1 MYEKIVSYFC
11 RARSF
16 ECTYLYVSMCMMQV
30 GKIYPQKWIILYT
43 NILLLTQVVM
53 NNEQP
58 SIAMSVA
65 IRDDFTWVVGVQG
78 RTFDAVTLP
87 TSCRVWHTVVC
98 SLTSFHNLLDLLR
111 SISICPGIPDE
122 KYHFIAQS
130 RKGKFLDHSGKCMG
144 SVYACVCT
152 ILLYVFG
159 VSMIN

>member
-1 MYEKIVSYFC
+1 MHIFVC
-11 RARSF
+11 V
-16 ECTYLYVSMCMMQV
+16 YVYDAGWKDISSEV
-30 GKIYPQKWIILYT
+30 DNIT
-43 NILLLTQVVM
+43 NVLLLTQVVVT
-53 NNEQP
+53 NEQP

-65 IRDDFTWVVGVQG
+65 IRDDFTWVVRVQG

-87 TSCRVWHTVVC
+87 TNCMVWPTVVC

-122 KYHFIAQS
+122 TYHFIAQS
-130 RKGKFLDHSGKCMG
+130 RKGKFLDHSGKGME

-159 VSMIN
+159 MSMIN

>member
-1 MYEKIVSYFC
+1 MHIFVC
-11 RARSF
+11 V
-16 ECTYLYVSMCMMQV
+16 YVYDAGWKDISSEV
-30 GKIYPQKWIILYT
+30 DNTT
-43 NILLLTQVVM
+43 NVLLLTQVVM

-65 IRDDFTWVVGVQG
+65 IRDDFTWVVRVQG

-87 TSCRVWHTVVC
+87 TSCRVWPTVVC

-130 RKGKFLDHSGKCMG
+130 RKGKFLDHSGKGMG